1 MDVIW
6 IGFRNM
12 VFDMGG
18 AILRF
23 MIQVAQGVAEVFIQ
37 ALEIITLKI
46 GWMMEKLL
54 GVKNI
59 FDDMRDSIKQI
70 TVGADH
76 ASRNAAL
83 ARSMEFEDAVT
94 RAAKTQ
100 SKQAKMWDDVRA
112 DVVQDDAFMKM
123 VELMG
128 GDANVESA
136 ESGVAKSIKDS
147 VKAVQ
152 ELGASEPVAAAA
164 GGTSMATGQF
174 REISLRRTSLAQSA
188 PTMAR
193 KQEVHDETVA
203 GKLDDINQTLK
214 DKQPAPAVLG

>member
-1 MDVIW
+1 MPKLVTAS
-6 IGFRNM
+6 
-12 VFDMGG
+12 VVV
-18 AILRF
+18 
-23 MIQVAQGVAEVFIQ
+23 VAAFC
-37 ALEIITLKI
+37 TY
-46 GWMMEKLL
+46 LL
-54 GVKNI
+54 Y
-59 FDDMRDSIKQI
+59 DRYRELPWTRDGQ
-70 TVGADH
+70 
-76 ASRNAAL
+76 
-83 ARSMEFEDAVT
+83 
-94 RAAKTQ
+94 
-100 SKQAKMWDDVRA
+100 VRA

-188 PTMAR
+188 PTVPN
-193 KQEVHDETVA
+193 KQKVSDETVA
-203 GKLDDINQTLK
+203 KKLDDINQTLK
-214 DKQPAPAVLG
+214 DKSPAPAVLG